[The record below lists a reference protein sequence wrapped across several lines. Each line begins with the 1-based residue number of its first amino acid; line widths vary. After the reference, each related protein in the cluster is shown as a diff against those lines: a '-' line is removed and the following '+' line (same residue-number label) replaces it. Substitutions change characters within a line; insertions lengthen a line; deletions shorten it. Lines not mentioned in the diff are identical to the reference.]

1 MVPQDPMLLKG
12 TIRMNLDP
20 AQEYNDEELG
30 EAIDK
35 AHIRD
40 LLNTDASKGKTG
52 LNTLVDEGGI
62 NFSVGQRQLISLC
75 RALLWKRKIVILDE
89 ATANI
94 DTQTDQL
101 MQSIIRKEFAE
112 CTVLTIAHRLKTVM
126 DSDRIMVM
134 DQGKIVEFDTPDSLL
149 AANGQFSKLVESM
162 EFNESTLKQAE

>member
-1 MVPQDPMLLKG
+1 MVPQDPMLLQG

-20 AQEYNDEELG
+20 AQEHTDEDLWK
-30 EAIDK
+30 AIDK

-40 LLNTDASKGKTG
+40 LLNTDESK
-52 LNTLVDEGGI
+52 
-62 NFSVGQRQLISLC
+62 
-75 RALLWKRKIVILDE
+75 ALLWKRKIVILDE

-112 CTVLTIAHRLKTVM
+112 CTVLTIAHRLKTVI
-126 DSDRIMVM
+126 DSDRIMVL

-149 AANGQFSKLVESM
+149 AADGQFSKLVQSM
-162 EFNESTLKQAE
+162 EFNESTLK